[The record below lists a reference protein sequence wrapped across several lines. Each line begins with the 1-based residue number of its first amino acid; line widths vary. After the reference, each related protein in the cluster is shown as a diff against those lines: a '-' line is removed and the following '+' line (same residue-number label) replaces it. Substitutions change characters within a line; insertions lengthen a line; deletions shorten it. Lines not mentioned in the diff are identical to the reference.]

1 MPKSEFRPNKTSFR
15 EIRDKIKKFIKDRD
29 WEKYHS
35 PKNISMSIAIEAA
48 ELMEHFQWL
57 TIGQSKRLLQDKKK
71 RIEIED
77 ELADIAIFILD
88 FCNLFDINLE
98 KIILRKLEKTAQKYP
113 AHLVRGKAHKYTYY
127 KKLDR
132 LNFGAILKT

>member
-1 MPKSEFRPNKTSFR
+1 MTS
-15 EIRDKIKKFIKDRD
+15 EIRDKIRAFIKARD

-57 TIGQSKRLLQDKKK
+57 TTEQSKELLESK
-71 RIEIED
+71 RKRVEVED

-88 FCNLFDINLE
+88 FCNLFDVDIE
-98 KIILRKLEKTAQKYP
+98 KIILRKLAKTARKYP
-113 AHLVRGKAHKYTYY
+113 VRLVKGKAHKYTYY
-127 KKLDR
+127 RRKKR
-132 LNFGAILKT
+132 TTKRE

>member
-1 MPKSEFRPNKTSFR
+1 MP
-15 EIRDKIKKFIKDRD
+15 EISLDQIKKEIKKFIRERN

-57 TIGQSKRLLQDKKK
+57 TIDQSKKLLKDKKK
-71 RIEIED
+71 RAEIEE
-77 ELADIAIFILD
+77 ELADIAIYLLD
-88 FCNLFDINLE
+88 FCGLFNIGLE
-98 KIILRKLEKTAQKYP
+98 SCILRKLEKSSQKYP

-127 KKLDR
+127 R
-132 LNFGAILKT
+132 NR

>member
-1 MPKSEFRPNKTSFR
+1 MTS
-15 EIRDKIKKFIKDRD
+15 EIRDKIRAFIKVRD

-57 TIGQSKRLLQDKKK
+57 TIEQSKELLESK
-71 RIEIED
+71 RKRVEVED

-88 FCNLFDINLE
+88 FCNLFDIDID
-98 KIILRKLEKTAQKYP
+98 KIILRKLAKTARKYP
-113 AHLVRGKAHKYTYY
+113 VRLVKGKAHKYTYY
-127 KKLDR
+127 RRKKRITLNKR
-132 LNFGAILKT
+132 LP

>member
-1 MPKSEFRPNKTSFR
+1 MPKTVTLQGIKT
-15 EIRDKIKKFIKDRD
+15 KIKKFIKERN

-57 TIGQSKRLLQDKKK
+57 TIEQSRKLLKDKTR

-77 ELADIAIFILD
+77 ELADIAIYILD
-88 FCNLFDINLE
+88 FCNLFAIDIE
-98 KIILRKLEKTAQKYP
+98 KIIISKLEKSAKKYP
-113 AHLVRGKAHKYTYY
+113 VHLVRGKAHKYTYY
-127 KKLDR
+127 QELSQNLGLR
-132 LNFGAILKT
+132 LQNKNKG